1 MSVILTKA
9 FEIKMMQRHDDACPD
24 QTEVYADQNN
34 VHAHQNDVHA
44 DQNDPHVNQMIY
56 I

>member
-1 MSVILTKA
+1 MMMHVL
-9 FEIKMMQRHDDACPD
+9 IKLKY
-24 QTEVYADQNN
+24 VYADQIN